1 MPDQLVYNNVY
12 QASSQAC
19 ITDLTPPTFSGISG
33 LGMGSMGQLLP
44 TWSVATDA
52 STPIRYEVYVQAYT
66 NTGLFSLAN
75 IAEIVTGTSA
85 SVFQLADGS
94 YLSLDTL
101 YYVGVRAVDG
111 VGNRDSNTV
120 SLSDTSTGV
129 AEGAAIYEPKG
140 AFTINSSDQLQG
152 TIWISKN
159 ANNMTTGLG
168 TASYVIYDKT
178 GALVGGMSESGIT
191 ADANGQYKITPVA
204 STLSNTLDHYLI
216 RVTINADSANRIAY
230 VPLIQ
235 KSVVYKC
242 HGVFS
247 ISTTNQF
254 QGTLWGSV
262 DDMAASSGLGTASY
276 TVYDSSGTPVVGLT
290 QSGIAADGNGRFI
303 ITPVL
308 SPLLD
313 LTHYTIRISIT
324 IDGELRT
331 SYRGLTLGI

>member
-1 MPDQLVYNNVY
+1 MGQYFDQPIIQNLPS
-12 QASSQAC
+12 ASVAD
-19 ITDLTPPTFSGISG
+19 ITAPTFAGITGLSSGV
-33 LGMGSMGQLLP
+33 LGQLIA

-52 STPIRYEVYVQAYT
+52 TPPIRYEVYIQLGTA
-66 NTGLFSLAN
+66 TGLFSLSN
-75 IAEIVTGTSA
+75 ISTIVTGTSA
-85 SVFQLADGS
+85 SVFNLADGS
-94 YLSLDTL
+94 YLALGST
-101 YYVGVRAVDG
+101 YYVGVRAVDAL
-111 VGNRDSNTV
+111 GNRETNTV
-120 SLSDTSTGV
+120 SMNAISEGV
-129 AEGAAIYEPKG
+129 AEGTPLYKPQG

-168 TASYVIYDKT
+168 TASYVIYDKS
-178 GALVGGMSESGIT
+178 GALVGGMSESGIV

-216 RVTINADSANRIAY
+216 KATVSADSADRIAY
-230 VPLIQ
+230 IPLVQ

-262 DDMAASSGLGTASY
+262 DDMAAATGLGTASY
-276 TVYDSSGTPVVGLT
+276 TVYDSAGAAVAGLT

-303 ITPVL
+303 ITPVA
-308 SPLLD
+308 SSLLD
-313 LTHYTIRISIT
+313 LTHYTIKISIT